1 MDKDRIIKHLNHLQ
15 VLLIKE
21 TAFLEKHKSH
31 PALTNIKL
39 GEIEKNI
46 EYYKAEM
53 KDIEDLIKSLE
64 TM

>member
-15 VLLIKE
+15 VFLIKE
-21 TAFLEKHKSH
+21 TAFLEKHKAH
-31 PALTNIKL
+31 PALKDIKL
-39 GEIEKNI
+39 RDIEKNI

-53 KDIEDLIKSLE
+53 KDIEDLVKNLE